1 VWQRHDGNKEP
12 SCPGKIRPSV
22 LSRFIGGKRWFAER
36 LRKIRRFRHDAPG
49 RQQARMA
56 GTPRAKRRLA
66 LLPGQNGRVD
76 QLRTVMQEMSER
88 FSVRHTASA

>member
-1 VWQRHDGNKEP
+1 MSGQDPARSGH
-12 SCPGKIRPSV
+12 PSV
-22 LSRFIGGKRWFAER
+22 AAHRRKRWFAER
-36 LRKIRRFRHDAPG
+36 LRKTRRFRHDAPG